1 MRPRSSARSRATVQR
16 YVAAFREGGLE
27 GLRQW
32 NPNRPVSEMA
42 AYRDMIRES
51 FRETTRLHRGRGL
64 RAYLSTD
71 RTATQSQP
79 SAKIPQGHGS
89 EVPAGSPDPRAAQ
102 KNLAEHIETQ
112 AAFHDDELKPRL
124 DAAQVGDGH
133 VFFVDAAHFVFGT
146 FLCCLWSF
154 QRIFVRAA
162 SGRQRFNVL
171 GAWNAVT
178 RELIAVTNTT
188 VVNTETMCELLRKIA
203 ALGLTGPITL
213 VLDNARY
220 QRNAVVQALATQLG
234 ITLLYLP
241 SYSPNLNLI
250 ERLWKFIKRRRP
262 LWPLSSEFRSVSS
275 LHPRGSRRSFHHSR
289 RKAEVA
295 YDAQFPAIR
304 RCFTHGRVRY
314 ISLPSASPAIG
325 HCLRPAILSPLATFL
340 SRHNPFRPA
349 PAGCRSRCVVRAT
362 RARRRPR
369 AARSD
374 HRESSERPGGPPRSP
389 R

>member
-1 MRPRSSARSRATVQR
+1 M
-16 YVAAFREGGLE
+16 
-27 GLRQW
+27 
-32 NPNRPVSEMA
+32 
-42 AYRDMIRES
+42 
-51 FRETTRLHRGRGL
+51 
-64 RAYLSTD
+64 
-71 RTATQSQP
+71 
-79 SAKIPQGHGS
+79 
-89 EVPAGSPDPRAAQ
+89 
-102 KNLAEHIETQ
+102 AEHIETQ
-112 AAFHDDELKPRL
+112 ATFYDNELKPRL
-124 DAAQVGDGH
+124 DAAQTGDGH

-250 ERLWKFIKRRRP
+250 ERLWKFIKRRALYGRYHP
-262 LWPLSSEFRSVSS
+262 TFVEFQAAVNEVIDGLSTTHAESLESLMTLNFQRFEDVS
-275 LHPRGSRRSFHHSR
+275 LMT
-289 RKAEVA
+289 A
-295 YDAQFPAIR
+295 
-304 RCFTHGRVRY
+304 
-314 ISLPSASPAIG
+314 
-325 HCLRPAILSPLATFL
+325 
-340 SRHNPFRPA
+340 
-349 PAGCRSRCVVRAT
+349 
-362 RARRRPR
+362 
-369 AARSD
+369 
-374 HRESSERPGGPPRSP
+374 
-389 R
+389 